1 MAEVK
6 DCLVGAW
13 EGQQLCPLVMVRI
26 VMKVAVV
33 MVVVVMMIKMMMN
46 DDDHLES
53 GNSMMSQGGTECVGL
68 ARC

>member
-33 MVVVVMMIKMMMN
+33 MVVVVMMIKMMM
-46 DDDHLES
+46 
-53 GNSMMSQGGTECVGL
+53 MIT
-68 ARC
+68 